1 MEATVYLRAV
11 ASLVLVL
18 GLLLGVLWVLRRFGF
33 GGMVARPG
41 TQRRLS
47 VVEVM
52 SVDNRRRLIL
62 VRRDGA
68 EHLLLVGGPQDLV
81 VESGI
86 QAAVKED
93 AVKKAAVKE
102 DRGDSV

>member
-18 GLLLGVLWVLRRFGF
+18 GLLLGVLWALRRFGI

-41 TQRRLS
+41 SRRRLA

-52 SVDNRRRLIL
+52 SVDNRRRLVL
-62 VRRDGA
+62 VRRDGT

-81 VESGI
+81 VERGI
-86 QAAVKED
+86 AASPNED
-93 AVKKAAVKE
+93 KGESA
-102 DRGDSV
+102 